1 MTRSLSSGWALLL
14 IASAIL
20 MVTMGA
26 RQTIGLFIAPLNTAT
41 GIGIVGISLAA
52 AINQFVWG
60 LGQPVFGALADRFG
74 TGRVLAL
81 GGLILVAGL
90 ALTPFVHSE
99 LQLIGTLGVLV
110 AFGSGS
116 GSFSILIGSVMQ
128 RIPAERRSFA
138 AGIINAGGS
147 FGQFLFAPLLQVVIS
162 GFGWVTA
169 MLTMAGFCLATV
181 PLAWPLRGGGRR
193 VAAAGSATDIT
204 LRQQLRLASGDTSYW
219 CLHLGFFTC
228 GFHISFLVTHLPG
241 QVHLCGLAPQV
252 SANALALIGLANM
265 VGSLGAGWLG
275 ARRRMK
281 FLLFGI
287 YFARAVAVLLF
298 LAAPKTPLTFYI
310 FALVLGVTWLATVP
324 PTAGLVGKLFGVR
337 YLATLFGLTLL
348 SHQIGGFFGAWLG
361 GLAVA
366 RFGDYTWMWY
376 ADVALATFAA
386 LINLPIREAR
396 VLRAATA

>member
-110 AFGSGS
+110 AFGSGA

-147 FGQFLFAPLLQVVIS
+147 FGQFLFAPCCKS
-162 GFGWVTA
+162 
-169 MLTMAGFCLATV
+169 
-181 PLAWPLRGGGRR
+181 
-193 VAAAGSATDIT
+193 
-204 LRQQLRLASGDTSYW
+204 
-219 CLHLGFFTC
+219 
-228 GFHISFLVTHLPG
+228 
-241 QVHLCGLAPQV
+241 
-252 SANALALIGLANM
+252 
-265 VGSLGAGWLG
+265 
-275 ARRRMK
+275 
-281 FLLFGI
+281 
-287 YFARAVAVLLF
+287 
-298 LAAPKTPLTFYI
+298 
-310 FALVLGVTWLATVP
+310 
-324 PTAGLVGKLFGVR
+324 
-337 YLATLFGLTLL
+337 
-348 SHQIGGFFGAWLG
+348 
-361 GLAVA
+361 
-366 RFGDYTWMWY
+366 
-376 ADVALATFAA
+376 
-386 LINLPIREAR
+386 
-396 VLRAATA
+396 